1 MECYILIL
9 LHVVLIKGKKGVD
22 IEYNMNYMKVFK

>member
-9 LHVVLIKGKKGVD
+9 LYVVLIKGNKQVD
-22 IEYNMNYMKVFK
+22 IMYSMNYI